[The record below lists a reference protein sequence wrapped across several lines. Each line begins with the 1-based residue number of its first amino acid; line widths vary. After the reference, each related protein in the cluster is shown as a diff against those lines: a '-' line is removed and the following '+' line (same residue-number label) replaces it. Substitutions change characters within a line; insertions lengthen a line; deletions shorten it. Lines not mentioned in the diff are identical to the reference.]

1 MVLGAVISAAAAYG
15 LAQPAGALKGLRKF
29 PRSLLWGYALMMLGT
44 VWFLYYLSLESV
56 SDFANYKPYMFG
68 GFALLGVL
76 ACIYLTDFLAVRGLA
91 IVLMLLAKLIVDT
104 AHLDASPWK
113 LVLVVWA
120 YLMVVAGIWFTVSP
134 WRCRDIIEW
143 FTASEARVRAAS
155 ATRLAFGL
163 LLVGLGLAVF

>member
-1 MVLGAVISAAAAYG
+1 
-15 LAQPAGALKGLRKF
+15 
-29 PRSLLWGYALMMLGT
+29 
-44 VWFLYYLSLESV
+44 
-56 SDFANYKPYMFG
+56 
-68 GFALLGVL
+68 
-76 ACIYLTDFLAVRGLA
+76 
-91 IVLMLLAKLIVDT
+91 
-104 AHLDASPWK
+104 